1 MDAGKL
7 LQEGRLEIF
16 CLSVSMDNT
25 ASAEQNSWNELLQW
39 QDQLLTAK
47 PTEPVVFMVD
57 DVDMLELVAPNAQ
70 TARRFLVRSLDYLRT
85 SSVEQNREGDTAA
98 LHSVVVFGRHPQ
110 ETMAQL
116 SSLGAT
122 ALLLSN
128 TGGQSGGATGSSS
141 TGQGSRAPVSEED
154 DGQPALVE
162 FLRYRLVSYDI
173 YTIISYNYT
182 ISSMYC
188 VLYCIYILIQSG
200 CDDYSKCIGNRIL

>member
-25 ASAEQNSWNELLQW
+25 ASAEQNSWNELLHW

-47 PTEPVVFMVD
+47 PTEPIVFMVD
-57 DVDMLELVAPNAQ
+57 DVDMLELVAPSAQ

-173 YTIISYNYT
+173 YILLSHMIILYHRCIVYSTVYIYT
-182 ISSMYC
+182 YTERM
-188 VLYCIYILIQSG
+188 
-200 CDDYSKCIGNRIL
+200 